1 MMLAHDAAIK
11 QAMLA
16 ELAKLERI
24 QQTRKDAEEAEFA
37 KKTMQFQAEQKQ
49 RKLELEQ
56 QQNYEHE
63 WSQVC
68 RKMAQKLN
76 ENTYDAAI
84 EQAKSKKKLE
94 EENAKKK
101 ENEELGRQMD
111 AVFGNITTPP
121 KEQCLFFGSFSLKKF
136 FP

>member
-16 ELAKLERI
+16 ELNKLERL
-24 QQTRKDAEEAEFA
+24 QQARKEDAEEAEFA
-37 KKTMQFQAEQKQ
+37 KKTMQFQTEQKQ

-56 QQNYEHE
+56 QQNYDHE

-76 ENTYDAAI
+76 DAAI
-84 EQAKSKKKLE
+84 EQAMLE
-94 EENAKKK
+94 QAKKK
-101 ENEELGRQMD
+101 ENVELGRQMD

-121 KEQCLFFGSFSLKKF
+121 KEQGLFFGGFVGKKFFSLKF
-136 FP
+136 NHL